1 MKLSLERL
9 NHLFF
14 LLLSILCLFL
24 SAGPSEAAEVIVI
37 GDTRLKPVVDIVAG
51 IKETLASPIKVYS
64 PSDVRGK
71 LKAIAQEEGARA
83 VIALGKDAIDDAVQL
98 PSSIAV
104 IFDLVIVPPRTTRQ
118 NTTGLFMGTP
128 VAEYVNLLNKYLPSL
143 KRISVVG
150 SQGLLNILGADRSGV
165 SILRAR
171 NSFELV
177 DAVNKLNDADA
188 LLLLP
193 DVSLLT
199 DTALEEIYLYSFRRK
214 VPILGISDK
223 YVRQGAL
230 LALMFNPKNVGRR
243 LGDLAKGAI
252 DGADIGAI
260 GPSPSDNFD
269 LFINRDTAA
278 KMGIS
283 IPQELLD
290 RAKRVY
296 P

>member
-1 MKLSLERL
+1 MNVSLERP
-9 NHLFF
+9 HSRFF
-14 LLLSILCLFL
+14 LLLPVLCLFL
-24 SAGPSEAAEVIVI
+24 SAVPSDAAEVIVI
-37 GDTRLKPVVDIVAG
+37 GDTRLKPVADIVAG
-51 IKETLASPIKVYS
+51 IKETLESPIAVYS
-64 PSDVRGK
+64 PLDVHGR
-71 LKAIAQEEGARA
+71 LKAIALEEGARA

-98 PSSIAV
+98 PPSIAV

-118 NTTGLFMGTP
+118 NTTGVFMGTP
-128 VAEYVNLLNKYLPSL
+128 VAEYVSLLNKYLPSL

-150 SQGLLNILGADRSGV
+150 SQGLLSILAVDQSGV

-193 DVSLLT
+193 DVTLLS

-214 VPILGISDK
+214 VPLLGISDK
-223 YVRQGAL
+223 HVKQGAL
-230 LALMFNPKNVGRR
+230 LALMFNPEHVGRR
-243 LGDLAKGAI
+243 LGGLAKGAI
-252 DGADIGAI
+252 DGTDIGAI
-260 GPSPSDNFD
+260 SPSPSDNFD
-269 LFINRDTAA
+269 LFINRDTAV
-278 KMGIS
+278 KMGLS
-283 IPQELLD
+283 LPREMLD